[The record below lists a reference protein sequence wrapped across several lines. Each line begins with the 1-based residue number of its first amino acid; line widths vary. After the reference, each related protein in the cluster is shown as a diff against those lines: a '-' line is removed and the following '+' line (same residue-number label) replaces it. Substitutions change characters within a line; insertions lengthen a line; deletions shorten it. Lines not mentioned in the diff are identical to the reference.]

1 MKILRV
7 RRGFTTNSSSASDW
21 SSPPKGAN
29 SATPRPTSATP
40 ALGAEQT
47 PLPVGATVE
56 LAPAQPSPHAQASAS
71 ASGESGL
78 GTVGLLGLGG
88 AVFAVI
94 LGDRFVRFLIGRSRR
109 NKP

>member
-29 SATPRPTSATP
+29 SA
-40 ALGAEQT
+40 T

-94 LGDRFVRFLIGRSRR
+94 LGDRVVRFLIGRSRR